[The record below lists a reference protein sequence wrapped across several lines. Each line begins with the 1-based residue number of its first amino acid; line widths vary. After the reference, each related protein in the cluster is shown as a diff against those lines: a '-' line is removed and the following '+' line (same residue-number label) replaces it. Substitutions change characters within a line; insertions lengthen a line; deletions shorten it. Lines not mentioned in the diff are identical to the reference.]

1 LIQGTA
7 LVVTDKDVGM
17 VKVTLTMT
25 IMVVVATV
33 EDGPVTLAAAETD
46 WVQAAIVAPPG
57 AMLRMAEDPEAG
69 MLLDG
74 VELAV
79 TATTLVAVE
88 AAGDQLQVLLM
99 LLVGGGVSIGSWG
112 AASGGAKKVVS
123 QHRMVEAARWW
134 RTGGG

>member
-1 LIQGTA
+1 
-7 LVVTDKDVGM
+7 VVTDKDVGM

-99 LLVGGGVSIGSWG
+99 LLVGGGVRVSVGGWG
-112 AASGGAKKVVS
+112 ADSGGAKKVVS
-123 QHRMVEAARWW
+123 QHRMVEAAEGSVVADWRWMMD
-134 RTGGG
+134 